1 MIDCMPY
8 LEAHRDE
15 LLEHLASLIRIPS
28 VEGAPAPG
36 APFGREVARCL
47 EKMLTL
53 CERLGLRT
61 GSMDGR
67 VGWCEYGAG
76 EEMIAVLAHL
86 DVVPAG
92 EGWTEAAPF
101 AGEGKNGRI
110 YGRGAVDDK
119 GRRST
124 RSPRFGT
131 RALSPRGASASCSAP
146 MRRPAVRIWRGTAR
160 TAAKC
165 RSWALR
171 RTANTRSSTAKRAF
185 SPAPMRAALPRPAH
199 TG

>member
-92 EGWTEAAPF
+92 EGWTEAAPV
-101 AGEGKNGRI
+101 AGEVKNGRV
-110 YGRGAVDDK
+110 YGRGAMDDK
-119 GRRST
+119 G
-124 RSPRFGT
+124 PVVAAIYALAALKDAG
-131 RALSPRGASASCSAP
+131 LSPRGASASCSAR
-146 MRRPAVRIWRGTAR
+146 MRRLAAGIWRGTVN
-160 TAAKC
+160 TAAKS
-165 RSWALR
+165 RSWASR
-171 RTANTRSSTAKRAF
+171 RTANIRSSTAKKA
-185 SPAPMRAALPRPAH
+185 S
-199 TG
+199 

>member
-76 EEMIAVLAHL
+76 EEM
-86 DVVPAG
+86 
-92 EGWTEAAPF
+92 
-101 AGEGKNGRI
+101 
-110 YGRGAVDDK
+110 
-119 GRRST
+119 
-124 RSPRFGT
+124 
-131 RALSPRGASASCSAP
+131 
-146 MRRPAVRIWRGTAR
+146 TAR
-160 TAAKC
+160 AA
-165 RSWALR
+165 RDI
-171 RTANTRSSTAKRAF
+171 
-185 SPAPMRAALPRPAH
+185 
-199 TG
+199 